1 MEQIYYAIAVIVY
14 AIFIIRFILS
24 WVGGDFD
31 LDSDADLDVSDVV
44 SFKGLTHF
52 LMGASGWLSVKS
64 LTTHHV
70 VWYDYL
76 IAFALGVVFVVILYF
91 VYKFLM
97 TLETK
102 PHVLSGRSLVGHT
115 GRVYLVNGS
124 DGGECTKY
132 VITVDN
138 GIGTQEYVAKSKNA
152 YSVGDM
158 VEISDYSDGYYII

>member
-1 MEQIYYAIAVIVY
+1 MEQVYYVIAAVVY
-14 AIFIIRFILS
+14 AVFIIRFILS
-24 WVGGDFD
+24 WVVGDFD
-31 LDSDADLDVSDVV
+31 VDADADLDISDVV

-70 VWYDYL
+70 MWYDYL
-76 IAFALGVVFVVILYF
+76 IAFALGVVFVIILFF
-91 VYKFLM
+91 VYKVMM

-102 PHVLSGRSLVGHT
+102 PDVLSGRSLVGHT
-115 GRVYLVNGS
+115 GKVYLVNGTDS
-124 DGGECTKY
+124 EYTKY

-138 GIGTQEYVAKSKNA
+138 NVGTQEYVARSGNA

-158 VEISDYSDGYYII
+158 VKIQDYSDGYYII